1 MRKSILFGLAAL
13 AIMAFAVLPAIA
25 GQSCSDAT
33 AKTTSGKT
41 ACCTASAADKAACTA
56 SMEACATAHEANAQ
70 SASATCP
77 MADNSQTISISVM
90 GMTCAGCENGL
101 TTALQGTD
109 GVLKVVKVSHTENLA
124 VVRVDPTKC
133 KSESL
138 TKLIASKGYEA
149 QVIPAVA
156 TSANA
161 VQAGAAGC
169 STMSKEE
176 CAKVCG
182 DKAAAACADMKKEEV
197 KKTDGSL

>member
-1 MRKSILFGLAAL
+1 VRKSILFGLAAL

-33 AKTTSGKT
+33 AKTTSDKT
-41 ACCTASAADKAACTA
+41 ACSASAADKAACTA
-56 SMEACATAHEANAQ
+56 SKEACATAHEANAQ

-77 MADNSQTISISVM
+77 MAGNCETISISVK

-109 GVLKVVKVSHTENLA
+109 GVLKVVKISHTENLA
-124 VVRVDPTKC
+124 VVCVDPTKC

-182 DKAAAACADMKKEEV
+182 DKAAAACADKEKEEA